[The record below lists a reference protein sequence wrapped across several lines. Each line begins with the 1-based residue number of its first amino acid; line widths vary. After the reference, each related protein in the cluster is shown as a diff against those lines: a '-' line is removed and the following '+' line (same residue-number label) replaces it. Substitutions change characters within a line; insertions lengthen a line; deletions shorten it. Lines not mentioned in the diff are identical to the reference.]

1 MALLRAVTTVPRVR
15 QLVIVGLLGV
25 LLTQGVLLN
34 SDVAH
39 EFALA
44 AQLIRGNLH
53 GDWHASHFPI
63 FTSLFLLPAA
73 LAGLI
78 AGSQAAQF
86 VAALEFLGL
95 GLLLWD
101 QLRAWRRML
110 VRNESHSTTTA
121 VLCVLVVA
129 TPLWVYVAK
138 APMDVVVTATA
149 FTVAVCA
156 LEQER
161 WSVAGVAFAA
171 ALLSRDQAIPVVLLT
186 LGYLAVRLLRR
197 GAFRQLVRL
206 ATPVVIAGVVALGVN
221 AARYHGPL
229 NFGPGYQSHI
239 SFVPSVLLQL
249 LCSPRTGLVF
259 FAPISVVAAISAAV
273 FWFRRDER
281 SLSVPIAFC
290 LIGFTFCS
298 AFVVHPNTNPS
309 LLSQWYGWGAG
320 VRFVLPAMP
329 LALGLCPIP
338 TTAFA
343 KVVGGAAALVGCLW
357 NAPMALVAY
366 NAQERIAPL
375 AGFHPPSVLRQY
387 ELIPQVARNSVR
399 LLVHGH
405 SPLHSSAFFF
415 PDWQIEA
422 VRVAGR
428 AGEVGALLV
437 SCALVGSLVRL
448 RRARDASGASGA

>member
-1 MALLRAVTTVPRVR
+1 MALLRAVTTVPRLR
-15 QLVIVGLLGV
+15 QLVIVGLLGL

-53 GDWHASHFPI
+53 GDWHASHFPV
-63 FTSLFLLPAA
+63 FTSLLLLPAA

-101 QLRAWRRML
+101 QLSAWRKTL
-110 VRNESHSTTTA
+110 FPKENSSTTTA
-121 VLCVLVVA
+121 VLSVLVVA

-138 APMDVVVTATA
+138 APMDVVVTAAA

-156 LEQER
+156 LEQEH
-161 WSVAGVAFAA
+161 WNVAGVAFAA

-186 LGYLAVRLLRR
+186 LGYLGVRLLRR
-197 GAFRQLVRL
+197 GEFRQLVRL
-206 ATPVVIAGVVALGVN
+206 ATPVVVAGVLALGVN
-221 AARYHGPL
+221 AARFHGPL
-229 NFGPGYQSHI
+229 HFGPGYQSHI

-249 LCSPRTGLVF
+249 LFSPRTGLVF

-273 FWFRRDER
+273 FWLRRDDR
-281 SLSVPIAFC
+281 SPSVPIAFC
-290 LIGFTFCS
+290 LITLTFCS
-298 AFVVHPNTNPS
+298 AFLVHPNTNPS
-309 LLSQWYGWGAG
+309 LLGQWYGWGAG

-329 LALGLCPIP
+329 LALGLCPLP

-343 KVVGGAAALVGCLW
+343 KVVGGTAALLGCFW

-366 NAQERIAPL
+366 NAQERIPPL

-387 ELIPQVARNSVR
+387 ELIPEVARNSVH
-399 LLVHGH
+399 LLLHGH
-405 SPLHSSAFFF
+405 SPLHSSAYFF

-422 VRVAGR
+422 IRVAGR
-428 AGEVGALLV
+428 AGEVGAFLL
-437 SCALVGSLVRL
+437 SCALAGSLVWL
-448 RRARDASGASGA
+448 RRARDASSASGA

>member
-1 MALLRAVTTVPRVR
+1 MALLRAVTTVPRLL
-15 QLVIVGLLGV
+15 QLVIVGLLGL

-53 GDWHASHFPI
+53 GDWHASHFPV
-63 FTSLFLLPAA
+63 FTSLLLLPAA

-101 QLRAWRRML
+101 QLSAWRKTL
-110 VRNESHSTTTA
+110 FPKENSSTTTA
-121 VLCVLVVA
+121 VLSVLVVA

-138 APMDVVVTATA
+138 APMDVVVTAAA

-156 LEQER
+156 LEQEH
-161 WSVAGVAFAA
+161 WNVAGVAFAA

-186 LGYLAVRLLRR
+186 LSYLGVRLLRR
-197 GAFRQLVRL
+197 GEFRQLVRL
-206 ATPVVIAGVVALGVN
+206 ATPVVVAGVLALGVN
-221 AARYHGPL
+221 AARFHGPL
-229 NFGPGYQSHI
+229 HFGPGYQSHI

-249 LCSPRTGLVF
+249 LFSPRTGLVF

-273 FWFRRDER
+273 FWLRRDDR
-281 SLSVPIAFC
+281 SPSVPIAFC
-290 LIGFTFCS
+290 LITLTFCS
-298 AFVVHPNTNPS
+298 AFLVHPNTNPS
-309 LLSQWYGWGAG
+309 LLGQWYGWGAG

-329 LALGLCPIP
+329 LALGLCPLP

-343 KVVGGAAALVGCLW
+343 KVVGATAALLGCFW

-366 NAQERIAPL
+366 NAQERIPPL

-387 ELIPQVARNSVR
+387 ELIPEVARNSVH
-399 LLVHGH
+399 LLLHGH
-405 SPLHSSAFFF
+405 SPLHSSAYFF

-422 VRVAGR
+422 IRVAGR

-437 SCALVGSLVRL
+437 SCALAGSLVWL
-448 RRARDASGASGA
+448 RRARDASSASGA

>member
-1 MALLRAVTTVPRVR
+1 MALLRAVTTVPRLL
-15 QLVIVGLLGV
+15 QLVIVGLLGL

-53 GDWHASHFPI
+53 GDWHASHFPV
-63 FTSLFLLPAA
+63 FTSLLLLPAA

-101 QLRAWRRML
+101 QLSAWRKTL
-110 VRNESHSTTTA
+110 FPKENSSTTTA
-121 VLCVLVVA
+121 VLSVLVVA

-138 APMDVVVTATA
+138 APMDVVVTAAA

-156 LEQER
+156 LEQEH
-161 WSVAGVAFAA
+161 WNVAGVAFAA

-186 LGYLAVRLLRR
+186 LSYLGVRLLRR
-197 GAFRQLVRL
+197 GEFRQLVRL
-206 ATPVVIAGVVALGVN
+206 ATPVVVAGVLALGVN
-221 AARYHGPL
+221 AARFHGPL
-229 NFGPGYQSHI
+229 HFGPGYQSHI

-249 LCSPRTGLVF
+249 LFSPRTGLVF

-273 FWFRRDER
+273 FWLRRDDR
-281 SLSVPIAFC
+281 SPSVPIAFC
-290 LIGFTFCS
+290 LITLTFCS
-298 AFVVHPNTNPS
+298 AFLVHPNTNPS
-309 LLSQWYGWGAG
+309 LLGQWYGWGAG
-320 VRFVLPAMP
+320 VRLVLPAMP
-329 LALGLCPIP
+329 LALGLCPLP

-343 KVVGGAAALVGCLW
+343 KVVGGTAALLGCFW

-366 NAQERIAPL
+366 NAQERIPPL

-387 ELIPQVARNSVR
+387 ELIPEVARNSVH
-399 LLVHGH
+399 LLLHGH
-405 SPLHSSAFFF
+405 SPLHSSAYFF

-422 VRVAGR
+422 IRVPGR

-437 SCALVGSLVRL
+437 SCALAGSLVWL
-448 RRARDASGASGA
+448 RRARDASSASGA

>member
-1 MALLRAVTTVPRVR
+1 MALLRAVTTVPRLL
-15 QLVIVGLLGV
+15 QLVIVGLLGL

-53 GDWHASHFPI
+53 GDWHASHFPV
-63 FTSLFLLPAA
+63 FTSLLLLPAA

-101 QLRAWRRML
+101 QLSAWRKTL
-110 VRNESHSTTTA
+110 FPKENSSTTTA
-121 VLCVLVVA
+121 VLSVLVVA

-138 APMDVVVTATA
+138 APMDVVVTAAA

-156 LEQER
+156 LEQEH
-161 WSVAGVAFAA
+161 WNVAGVAFAA

-186 LGYLAVRLLRR
+186 LSYLGVRLLRR
-197 GAFRQLVRL
+197 GEFRQLVRL
-206 ATPVVIAGVVALGVN
+206 ATPVVVAGVLALGVN
-221 AARYHGPL
+221 AARFHGPL
-229 NFGPGYQSHI
+229 HFGPGYQSHI

-249 LCSPRTGLVF
+249 LFSPRTGLVF

-273 FWFRRDER
+273 FWLRRDDR
-281 SLSVPIAFC
+281 SPSVPIAFC
-290 LIGFTFCS
+290 LITLTFCS
-298 AFVVHPNTNPS
+298 AFLVHPNTNPS
-309 LLSQWYGWGAG
+309 LLGQWYGWGAG

-329 LALGLCPIP
+329 LALGLCPLP

-343 KVVGGAAALVGCLW
+343 KVVGGTAALLGCFW

-366 NAQERIAPL
+366 NAQERIPPL

-387 ELIPQVARNSVR
+387 ELIPEVARNSVH
-399 LLVHGH
+399 LLLHGH
-405 SPLHSSAFFF
+405 SPLHSSAYFF

-422 VRVAGR
+422 IRVAGR

-437 SCALVGSLVRL
+437 SCALAGSLVWL
-448 RRARDASGASGA
+448 RRARDASSASGA

>member
-1 MALLRAVTTVPRVR
+1 MALLRAVTTVPRLL
-15 QLVIVGLLGV
+15 QLVIVGLLGL

-53 GDWHASHFPI
+53 GDWHASHFPV
-63 FTSLFLLPAA
+63 FTSLLLLPAA

-101 QLRAWRRML
+101 QLSAWRKTL
-110 VRNESHSTTTA
+110 FPKENSSTTTA
-121 VLCVLVVA
+121 VLSVLVVA

-138 APMDVVVTATA
+138 APMDVVVTAAA

-156 LEQER
+156 LEQEH
-161 WSVAGVAFAA
+161 WNVAGVAFAA

-186 LGYLAVRLLRR
+186 LSYLGVRLLRR
-197 GAFRQLVRL
+197 GEFRQLVRL
-206 ATPVVIAGVVALGVN
+206 ATPVVVAGVLALGVN
-221 AARYHGPL
+221 AARFHGPL
-229 NFGPGYQSHI
+229 
-239 SFVPSVLLQL
+239 QL
-249 LCSPRTGLVF
+249 LFSPRTGLVF

-273 FWFRRDER
+273 FWLRRDDR
-281 SLSVPIAFC
+281 SPSVPIAFC
-290 LIGFTFCS
+290 LITLTFCS
-298 AFVVHPNTNPS
+298 AFLVHPNTNPS
-309 LLSQWYGWGAG
+309 LLGQWYGWGAG

-329 LALGLCPIP
+329 LALGLCPLP

-343 KVVGGAAALVGCLW
+343 KVVGGTAALLGCFW

-366 NAQERIAPL
+366 NAQERIPPL

-387 ELIPQVARNSVR
+387 ELIPEVARNSVH
-399 LLVHGH
+399 LLLHGH
-405 SPLHSSAFFF
+405 SPLHSSAYFF

-422 VRVAGR
+422 IRVAGR

-437 SCALVGSLVRL
+437 SCALAGSLVWL
-448 RRARDASGASGA
+448 RRARDASSASGA

>member
-1 MALLRAVTTVPRVR
+1 MALLRAVTTVPRLL
-15 QLVIVGLLGV
+15 QLVIVGLLGL

-53 GDWHASHFPI
+53 GDWHASHFPV
-63 FTSLFLLPAA
+63 FTSLLLLPAA

-86 VAALEFLGL
+86 VAALELLGL

-101 QLRAWRRML
+101 QLSAWRKTL
-110 VRNESHSTTTA
+110 FPKENSSTTTA
-121 VLCVLVVA
+121 VLSVLVVA

-138 APMDVVVTATA
+138 APMDVVVTAAA

-156 LEQER
+156 LEQEH
-161 WSVAGVAFAA
+161 WNVAGVAFAA

-186 LGYLAVRLLRR
+186 LSYLGVRLLRR
-197 GAFRQLVRL
+197 GEFRQLVRL
-206 ATPVVIAGVVALGVN
+206 ATPVVVAGVLALGVN
-221 AARYHGPL
+221 AARFHGPL
-229 NFGPGYQSHI
+229 HFGPGYQSHI

-249 LCSPRTGLVF
+249 LFSPRTGLVF

-273 FWFRRDER
+273 FWLRRDDR
-281 SLSVPIAFC
+281 SPSVPIAFC
-290 LIGFTFCS
+290 LITLTFCS
-298 AFVVHPNTNPS
+298 AFLVHPNTNPS
-309 LLSQWYGWGAG
+309 LLGQWYGWGAG

-329 LALGLCPIP
+329 LALGLCPLP

-343 KVVGGAAALVGCLW
+343 KVVGGTAALLGCFW

-366 NAQERIAPL
+366 NAQERIPPL

-387 ELIPQVARNSVR
+387 ELIPEVARKSVH
-399 LLVHGH
+399 LLLHGH
-405 SPLHSSAFFF
+405 SPLHSSAYFF

-422 VRVAGR
+422 IRVAGR

-437 SCALVGSLVRL
+437 SCALAGSLVWL
-448 RRARDASGASGA
+448 RRARDASSASGA

>member
-1 MALLRAVTTVPRVR
+1 M
-15 QLVIVGLLGV
+15 IVGLLGL

-53 GDWHASHFPI
+53 GDWHASHFPV
-63 FTSLFLLPAA
+63 FTSLLLLPAA

-101 QLRAWRRML
+101 QLSAWRKTL
-110 VRNESHSTTTA
+110 FPKENSSTTTA
-121 VLCVLVVA
+121 VLSVLVVA

-138 APMDVVVTATA
+138 APMDVVVTAAA

-156 LEQER
+156 LEQEH
-161 WSVAGVAFAA
+161 WNVAGVAFAA

-186 LGYLAVRLLRR
+186 LSYLGVRLLRR
-197 GAFRQLVRL
+197 GEFRQLVRL
-206 ATPVVIAGVVALGVN
+206 ATPVVVAGVLALGVN
-221 AARYHGPL
+221 AARFHGPL
-229 NFGPGYQSHI
+229 HFGPGYQSHI

-249 LCSPRTGLVF
+249 LFSPRTGLVF

-273 FWFRRDER
+273 FWLRRDDR
-281 SLSVPIAFC
+281 SPSVPIAFC
-290 LIGFTFCS
+290 LITLTFCS
-298 AFVVHPNTNPS
+298 AFLVHPNTNPS
-309 LLSQWYGWGAG
+309 LLGQWYGWGAG

-329 LALGLCPIP
+329 LALGLCPLP

-343 KVVGGAAALVGCLW
+343 KVVGGTAALLGCFW

-366 NAQERIAPL
+366 NAQERIPPL

-387 ELIPQVARNSVR
+387 ELIPEVARNSVH
-399 LLVHGH
+399 LLLHGH
-405 SPLHSSAFFF
+405 SALDSSAYFF

-422 VRVAGR
+422 IRVAGR

-437 SCALVGSLVRL
+437 SCALAGSLVWL
-448 RRARDASGASGA
+448 RRNAAA

>member
-1 MALLRAVTTVPRVR
+1 M
-15 QLVIVGLLGV
+15 IVGLLGL

-53 GDWHASHFPI
+53 GDWHASHFPV
-63 FTSLFLLPAA
+63 FTSLLLLPAA

-101 QLRAWRRML
+101 QLSAWRKTL
-110 VRNESHSTTTA
+110 FPKENSSTTTA
-121 VLCVLVVA
+121 VLSVLVVA

-138 APMDVVVTATA
+138 APMDVVVTAAA

-156 LEQER
+156 LEQEH
-161 WSVAGVAFAA
+161 WNVAGVAFAA

-186 LGYLAVRLLRR
+186 LGYLGVRLLRR
-197 GAFRQLVRL
+197 GEFRQLVRL
-206 ATPVVIAGVVALGVN
+206 ATPVVVAGVLALGVN
-221 AARYHGPL
+221 AARFHGPL
-229 NFGPGYQSHI
+229 HFGPGYQSHI

-249 LCSPRTGLVF
+249 LFSPRTGLVF
-259 FAPISVVAAISAAV
+259 FAPISVVATISAAV
-273 FWFRRDER
+273 FWLRRDDR
-281 SLSVPIAFC
+281 SPSVPIAFC
-290 LIGFTFCS
+290 LITLTFCS
-298 AFVVHPNTNPS
+298 AFLVHPNTNPS
-309 LLSQWYGWGAG
+309 LLGQWYGWGAG

-329 LALGLCPIP
+329 LALGLCPLP

-343 KVVGGAAALVGCLW
+343 KSVGGTAALLGCFW

-366 NAQERIAPL
+366 NAQERIPPL

-387 ELIPQVARNSVR
+387 ELIPEVARNSVH
-399 LLVHGH
+399 LLLHGH
-405 SPLHSSAFFF
+405 SPLHSSAYFF

-422 VRVAGR
+422 IRVAGR

-437 SCALVGSLVRL
+437 SCALAGGLVWL
-448 RRARDASGASGA
+448 RRARDASSASGA

>member
-1 MALLRAVTTVPRVR
+1 MALLRAVTTVPRLR
-15 QLVIVGLLGV
+15 QLVIVGLLGL

-53 GDWHASHFPI
+53 GDWHASHFPV
-63 FTSLFLLPAA
+63 FTSLLLLPAA

-101 QLRAWRRML
+101 QLSAWRKTL
-110 VRNESHSTTTA
+110 FPKENSSTTTA
-121 VLCVLVVA
+121 VLSVLVVA

-138 APMDVVVTATA
+138 APMDVVVTAAA

-156 LEQER
+156 LEQEH
-161 WSVAGVAFAA
+161 WNVAGVAFAA

-186 LGYLAVRLLRR
+186 LSYLGVRLLRR
-197 GAFRQLVRL
+197 GEFRQLVRL
-206 ATPVVIAGVVALGVN
+206 ATPVVVAGVLALGVN
-221 AARYHGPL
+221 AARFHGPL
-229 NFGPGYQSHI
+229 HFGPGYQSHI

-249 LCSPRTGLVF
+249 LFSPRTGLVF

-273 FWFRRDER
+273 FWLRRDDR
-281 SLSVPIAFC
+281 SPSVPIAFC
-290 LIGFTFCS
+290 LITLTFCS
-298 AFVVHPNTNPS
+298 AFLVHPNTNPS
-309 LLSQWYGWGAG
+309 LLGQWYGWGAG

-329 LALGLCPIP
+329 LALGLCPLP

-343 KVVGGAAALVGCLW
+343 KVVGGTAALLGCFW

-366 NAQERIAPL
+366 NAQERIPPL

-387 ELIPQVARNSVR
+387 ELIPEVARNSVH
-399 LLVHGH
+399 LLLHGH
-405 SPLHSSAFFF
+405 SALDSSAYFF

-422 VRVAGR
+422 IRVAGR

-437 SCALVGSLVRL
+437 SCALAGSLVWL
-448 RRARDASGASGA
+448 RRNAAA

>member
-1 MALLRAVTTVPRVR
+1 MALLRAVTTVPRLL
-15 QLVIVGLLGV
+15 QLVIVGLLGL

-53 GDWHASHFPI
+53 GDGHASHFPV
-63 FTSLFLLPAA
+63 FTSLLLLPAA

-101 QLRAWRRML
+101 QLSAWRKTL
-110 VRNESHSTTTA
+110 FPKENSSTTTA
-121 VLCVLVVA
+121 VLSVLVVA

-138 APMDVVVTATA
+138 APMDVVVTAAA

-156 LEQER
+156 LEQEH
-161 WSVAGVAFAA
+161 WNVAGVAFAA

-186 LGYLAVRLLRR
+186 LSYLGVRLLRR
-197 GAFRQLVRL
+197 GEFRQLVRL
-206 ATPVVIAGVVALGVN
+206 ATPVVVAGVLALGVN
-221 AARYHGPL
+221 AARFHGPL
-229 NFGPGYQSHI
+229 HFGPGYQSHI

-249 LCSPRTGLVF
+249 LFSPRTGLVF

-273 FWFRRDER
+273 FWLRRDDR
-281 SLSVPIAFC
+281 SPSVPIAFC
-290 LIGFTFCS
+290 LITLTFCS
-298 AFVVHPNTNPS
+298 AFLVHPNTNPS
-309 LLSQWYGWGAG
+309 LLGQWYGWGAG

-329 LALGLCPIP
+329 LALGLCPLP

-343 KVVGGAAALVGCLW
+343 KVVGGTAALLGCFW

-366 NAQERIAPL
+366 NAQERIPPL

-387 ELIPQVARNSVR
+387 ELIPEVARNSVH
-399 LLVHGH
+399 LLLHGH
-405 SPLHSSAFFF
+405 SPLHSSAYFF

-422 VRVAGR
+422 IRVAGR

-437 SCALVGSLVRL
+437 SCALAGSLVWL
-448 RRARDASGASGA
+448 RRARDASSASGA